1 MEFAQELGKGERAL
15 SCPKSLI
22 PSLCFID
29 TPTSSPLQVAK
40 LHPKSDLLLF
50 LLWPRAVNTR
60 QKAGQHEPITPP
72 SHPRPICGLSR
83 CLGPPATATCY
94 PNSFLP
100 LLGLSMWA
108 PSLGRLLSSGSAA
121 YLGSGLSALCLP
133 SAPVSKSPPRRT
145 VLLPCPAPGLQP
157 LFVWCVYHPANMDGQ
172 QAASCPGSI
181 L

>member
-15 SCPKSLI
+15 FCPKSLV

-29 TPTSSPLQVAK
+29 TPTSSPLRVAK
-40 LHPKSDLLLF
+40 LHPNSDLLLF

-72 SHPRPICGLSR
+72 FHPSPICGLSR

-108 PSLGRLLSSGSAA
+108 PSLGPLLSSGSAGRRRKVQELVLTERGVWGSRCGMRNPLQMSIPA
-121 YLGSGLSALCLP
+121 Y
-133 SAPVSKSPPRRT
+133 
-145 VLLPCPAPGLQP
+145 
-157 LFVWCVYHPANMDGQ
+157 F
-172 QAASCPGSI
+172 
-181 L
+181 